1 MPELSFDIFPD
12 ESDFGARVYFKIA
25 DGQFSKKD
33 KVVIAEIRKFVN
45 QEGFPQVAY
54 SMSKV
59 TDAQR
64 ERGKFNKQIQLGLDT
79 LPQIIARLAE
89 ILEAKTGI
97 VVSQAAPAAQ
107 RMAQE
112 NQDAD
117 VVQGLDEFGE
127 FAPTLEQI
135 LAQTKK

>member
-1 MPELSFDIFPD
+1 MPELSFDIFP
-12 ESDFGARVYFKIA
+12 EGSDFGIRVYLKLA
-25 DGQFSKKD
+25 GEFSRQD
-33 KVVIAEIRKFVN
+33 KVVIAEIRRFVN

-54 SMSKV
+54 SMSKI

-64 ERGKFNKQIQLGLDT
+64 ERGKFNKQIQLGLET

-107 RMAQE
+107 RMAQVNE
-112 NQDAD
+112 DAD
-117 VVQGLDEFGE
+117 VVQAMGEMGE
-127 FAPTLEQI
+127 FAPSLEDI
-135 LAQTKK
+135 LAQRKK